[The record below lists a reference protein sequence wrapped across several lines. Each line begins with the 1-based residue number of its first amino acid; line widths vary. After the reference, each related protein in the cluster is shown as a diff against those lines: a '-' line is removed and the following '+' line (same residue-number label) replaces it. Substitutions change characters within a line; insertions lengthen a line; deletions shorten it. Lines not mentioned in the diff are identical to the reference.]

1 MGFKSTIAKA
11 FVSLFNLNELFSG
24 YGYQTDSGEIIGPE
38 SVKRIFAV
46 YACTNVLA
54 ESLATLPLKVYH
66 RDEDDN
72 RQVVSDHPLAKVL
85 KKPNPTMSTFDFFE
99 HMMWSLV
106 LRGRYFAVKVR
117 VFGKIKALHPVMD
130 PDSVGVYKT
139 DTQRYQFTIGGKT
152 YDQDDVLFI
161 MTHGGTSV
169 IKYQADTFGKAL
181 AVDRYGSSFFKN
193 GAKPAVAIKVPKK
206 LDDAAHDRM
215 IKRWNDTYGGS
226 GNSHKTAILDDGK
239 EITPIPISNEDSQ
252 FLETMKYSDSQIAG
266 LFRVPVYMIGNYDK
280 ATFSNIENLGLQFS
294 RFTMVPWCKRIEL
307 AIRNQ
312 LIDEHD
318 YYCEFLMDSLERGN
332 LLSRYQAYKV
342 GRTAGFL
349 SPNEIRKKENM
360 DPYEGGD
367 EYTRLPGNEVIGGKE

>member
-130 PDSVGVYKT
+130 PDSVGVFKT

-206 LDDAAHDRM
+206 L
-215 IKRWNDTYGGS
+215 
-226 GNSHKTAILDDGK
+226 
-239 EITPIPISNEDSQ
+239 E
-252 FLETMKYSDSQIAG
+252 
-266 LFRVPVYMIGNYDK
+266 
-280 ATFSNIENLGLQFS
+280 
-294 RFTMVPWCKRIEL
+294 
-307 AIRNQ
+307 
-312 LIDEHD
+312 
-318 YYCEFLMDSLERGN
+318 
-332 LLSRYQAYKV
+332 
-342 GRTAGFL
+342 
-349 SPNEIRKKENM
+349 
-360 DPYEGGD
+360 
-367 EYTRLPGNEVIGGKE
+367 